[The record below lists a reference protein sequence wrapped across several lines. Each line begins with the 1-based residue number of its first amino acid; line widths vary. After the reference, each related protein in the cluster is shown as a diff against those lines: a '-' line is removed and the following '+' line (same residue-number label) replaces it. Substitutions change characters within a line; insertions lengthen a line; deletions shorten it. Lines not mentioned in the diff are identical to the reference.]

1 MNSRFDYVKC
11 SLPNCDKGVGYHRT
25 QNRSFFEGIS
35 IRWKTVCEKHR
46 NKQTGKP
53 LVDRWKLQQ
62 GCSNYLGKYGCIPC
76 TSIITDPSQL
86 EINHID
92 GNNTNRDE
100 SNIEVL
106 CSNCHR
112 LATIEQN
119 HHLPKI
125 GKNKIGNKELF
136 PDL

>member
-1 MNSRFDYVKC
+1 MNSRYDYVKC
-11 SLPNCDKGVGYHRT
+11 SIPNCDKGVGYHRT
-25 QNRSFFEGIS
+25 KNSRLFEGIS

-46 NKQTGKP
+46 RPGIGKQFT
-53 LVDRWKLQQ
+53 DNWKMLQ
-62 GCSNYLGKYGCIPC
+62 GCENRTGKYGVPC

-92 GNNTNRDE
+92 GNNTNRDPD
-100 SNIEVL
+100 NIEVL

-112 LATIEQN
+112 IATVEQN

-125 GKNKIGNKELF
+125 GKNNIGNRDLF